1 MNATTERLL
10 RLCAPQLQQI
20 AADAAL
26 AALVARVRDGRR
38 EAA

>member
-1 MNATTERLL
+1 MNATTDRLL
-10 RLCAPQLQQI
+10 RLCAPQLAQL

-26 AALVARVRDGRR
+26 AALVARVRSDRR

>member
-1 MNATTERLL
+1 MNATTARLY
-10 RLCAPQLQQI
+10 RLCAPQLAQI

-26 AALVARVRDGRR
+26 AELVARVRLDTR

>member
-1 MNATTERLL
+1 MSATAARLY
-10 RLCAPQLQQI
+10 RLCAPQLAQI

-26 AALVARVRDGRR
+26 AALVARVRQDHR